1 MASHTLGRQSHR
13 LHVSLHNM
21 AQTLKKDVY
30 AEAGWT
36 EASGSYDNG
45 APVAMIATIQEYG
58 ANIKV
63 FGKTPAVIPPRPFVR
78 PTVRQFGA
86 QYVRFAQRGIIAA
99 MKKGASPLPVMA
111 MLAERVAGDLKKAI
125 LAVFEPPLAPLT
137 IELRR
142 RRWAN
147 AKSDNGYGNILTK
160 PLIDTGR
167 MINSVETRSG
177 TK

>member
-1 MASHTLGRQSHR
+1 MSVQVSVLRRQSR
-13 LHVSLHNM
+13 ELHTVLHNM

-45 APVAMIATIQEYG
+45 ESVAQIALLQEYG
-58 ANIKV
+58 GTGRGGN
-63 FGKTPAVIPPRPFVR
+63 VIPPRPFVR

-137 IELRR
+137 VELRR

>member
-1 MASHTLGRQSHR
+1 MAGHTLGRQSHR

-21 AQTLKKDVY
+21 TQTLKKDVY

-45 APVAMIATIQEYG
+45 ESVAQIALLQEYG
-58 ANIKV
+58 GN
-63 FGKTPAVIPPRPFVR
+63 VIPPRPFVR